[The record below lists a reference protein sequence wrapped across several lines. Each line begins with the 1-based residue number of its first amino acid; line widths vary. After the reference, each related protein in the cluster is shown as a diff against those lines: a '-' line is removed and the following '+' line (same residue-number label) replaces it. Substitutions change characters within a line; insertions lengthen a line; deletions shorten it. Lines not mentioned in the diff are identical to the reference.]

1 MIGTQTSDAYAS
13 DLQGWQLE
21 KQLKGDQGLEI
32 ILAGR
37 WCLDQALPSWE
48 VLKTELG
55 RNDLRHLC
63 FRADQLAAWDTGL
76 LAFLSGVLKFSDG
89 HDITVDCNGLPA
101 GVQHLLNMAS
111 AGPEQNIDAR
121 RQSKAGMFS
130 RIGVATIDFCRGFP
144 EMLHF
149 LGEVTLSMGR
159 LLTGRA
165 QFRRSD
171 FWLEVEEVGPRALVI
186 VTVISFLV
194 GLILAYLGADQLRLV
209 GAQIFIADLV
219 AIGMVRE
226 VGALMTG
233 IIIAGRTG
241 AAFAAQLGTMQ
252 VNEEIDAFRTLGISA
267 IDFLVLPRILA
278 LVLMVPLLTLY
289 AAFVGM
295 TAGLL
300 VSYFIFDIGFFE
312 YYTET
317 LRALE
322 IKHFMVG
329 LSKGGVYGAMVAYAG
344 CLRGM
349 HCGRSAEAVGEAAT
363 SAVVTGILLITIMA
377 SLMTIIFYRLGI

>member
-1 MIGTQTSDAYAS
+1 MKRDSESSDGGTPA
-13 DLQGWQLE
+13 WRLE
-21 KQLKGDQGLEI
+21 RQRRDDVLVVDF
-32 ILAGR
+32 AGR
-37 WCLDQALPSWE
+37 WCLDQDLPSSG
-48 VLKTELG
+48 VLAA
-55 RNDLRHLC
+55 DLAEGVRRLSC
-63 FRADQLAAWDTGL
+63 RAPNLSAWDTGF
-76 LAFLSGVLKFSDG
+76 LAFLAGVFKLCAERDIPVDG
-89 HDITVDCNGLPA
+89 NGLPR
-101 GVQHLLNMAS
+101 GVQHLLAMAF
-111 AGPEQNIDAR
+111 AVPEQKGDGR
-121 RQSKAGMFS
+121 RKGKVGLFS
-130 RIGVATIDFCRGFP
+130 QVGEATLHLLAGFP
-144 EMLHF
+144 EMLRF
-149 LGEVTLSMGR
+149 LGEITLSVGR

-186 VTVISFLV
+186 VSVISCLV

-252 VNEEIDAFRTLGISA
+252 VNEEIDAFRVLGISP
-267 IDFLVLPRILA
+267 IDFLVLPRVLA
-278 LVLMVPLLTLY
+278 LMLMVPLLTLY

-295 TAGLL
+295 LAGML
-300 VSYFIFDIGFFE
+300 VSITIFDIGFFE

-322 IKHFMVG
+322 LKHFGVG
-329 LSKGGVYGAMVAYAG
+329 LSKGSVYGAMVAYAG

-349 HCGRSAEAVGEAAT
+349 QCGRSAEAVGEAAT

-377 SLMTIIFYRLGI
+377 SLMTILFYRLGI

>member
-1 MIGTQTSDAYAS
+1 MMGKQSSDAGEPV
-13 DLQGWQLE
+13 LKGWQLE
-21 KQLKGDQGLEI
+21 QQLQGDQGLEI
-32 ILAGR
+32 LLAGR

-48 VLKTELG
+48 ILSPELG
-55 RNDLRHLC
+55 KHGLRRLS
-63 FRADQLAAWDTGL
+63 FQTDQLVAWDTGL
-76 LAFLSGVLKFSDG
+76 LAFLAGVLKFSAR
-89 HDITVDCNGLPA
+89 HDITVDCSGLPA
-101 GVQHLLNMAS
+101 GVQHLLKMAF
-111 AGPEQNIDAR
+111 AGPEQSIDGR
-121 RQSKAGMFS
+121 RQNQTGMLA
-130 RIGVATIDFCRGFP
+130 RLGAAAIDFYRGFP
-144 EMLHF
+144 EMLQF
-149 LGEVTLSMGR
+149 LGEVTLSIGR

-252 VNEEIDAFRTLGISA
+252 VNEEIDAFRTLGVSA

-278 LVLMVPLLTLY
+278 LMLMVPLLTLY
-289 AAFVGM
+289 ASFVGM
-295 TAGLL
+295 LAGLL

-329 LSKGGVYGAMVAYAG
+329 LAKGGVYGAMVAYAG

>member
-1 MIGTQTSDAYAS
+1 MMREETSDANERGRK
-13 DLQGWQLE
+13 GWQLAR
-21 KQLKGDQGLEI
+21 QLQEDESLEI
-32 ILAGR
+32 VLAGR
-37 WCLDQALPSWE
+37 WCLDHALPSWE
-48 VLKTELG
+48 ILTTELG
-55 RNDLRHLC
+55 RNDLRRIF
-63 FRADQLAAWDTGL
+63 FRTEQLAAWDTGL
-76 LAFLSGVLKFSDG
+76 LAFLTGVLKFCAG
-89 HDITVDCNGLPA
+89 RDIEVDCNGLPE
-101 GVQHLLNMAS
+101 GVQHLLKMAF
-111 AGPEQNIDAR
+111 AGP
-121 RQSKAGMFS
+121 RQKINGKRASKVGLFS
-130 RIGVATIDFCRGFP
+130 RLGTATIDFCRGFP
-144 EMLHF
+144 EMLSF
-149 LGEVTLSMGR
+149 LGEVALSIGR

-165 QFRRSD
+165 QFRQSD

-252 VNEEIDAFRTLGISA
+252 VNEEIDAFRTMGISA

-278 LVLMVPLLTLY
+278 LMLMVPLLTLY
-289 AAFVGM
+289 ASFVGM
-295 TAGLL
+295 SAGLL

-329 LSKGGVYGAMVAYAG
+329 ISKGSVYGAMVAYAG